1 MHPQAKTAV
10 VTGANSGSGLALTKK
25 LLAEGY
31 RVIATARSGQI
42 DGLHHANLRV
52 IPLDITDAAGT
63 EQAVTRI
70 GQLAEGIDLLV
81 NNAGTAPD
89 VMSMA
94 APDRASFHDTFATN
108 VDGTVFFTEPML
120 ALLKDGAQVVFI
132 TSNMGLPSHAG
143 PNGTA
148 YRLSKAA
155 VNMYAALL
163 AQRVADR
170 HLRVTPMHPGW
181 VQTRLGGDSAP
192 FTPEQAGGRWHFP
205 GHRSPPRKRPV
216 LERGKQRRNARAA
229 RPYLRASV
237 RPALVKSVVQKSRLG
252 PSQQMENSAR

>member
-1 MHPQAKTAV
+1 MDTHAKTAV
-10 VTGANSGSGLALTKK
+10 VTGANSGIGLALTKK

-31 RVIATARSGQI
+31 RVIATARSGRI
-42 DGLHHANLRV
+42 DGLHHDQLTV
-52 IPLDITDAAGT
+52 IPLDITDVAST
-63 EQAVTRI
+63 EQAVARI
-70 GQLAEGIDLLV
+70 GQLTPGIDLLV
-81 NNAGTAPD
+81 NNAGVAPD

-94 APDRASFHDTFATN
+94 PPERTSFHDTFATN

-132 TSNMGLPSHAG
+132 TSSMGLPSQAG

-155 VNMYAALL
+155 VNMYAAML

-170 HLRVTPMHPGW
+170 HINVTPVHPGW

-192 FTPEQAGGRWHFP
+192 FTPEQAADGIFQGI
-205 GHRSPPRKRPV
+205 V
-216 LERGKQRRNARAA
+216 A
-229 RPYLRASV
+229 RPESGQFWNVETNAVMAY
-237 RPALVKSVVQKSRLG
+237 
-252 PSQQMENSAR
+252 

>member
-1 MHPQAKTAV
+1 LPAQLSFFQQFTFMDTNTKTAV
-10 VTGANSGSGLALTKK
+10 VTGANSGIGLALTHK

-31 RVIATARSGQI
+31 HVIATARSGRI
-42 DGLHHANLRV
+42 EGLAHDHLTV
-52 IPLDITDAAGT
+52 IPLDITDAAST
-63 EQAVTRI
+63 TQAVARI
-70 GQLAEGIDLLV
+70 GQLAPSIDLLV
-81 NNAGTAPD
+81 NNAGIAPD

-94 APDRASFHDTFATN
+94 PERTSFRDTFVTN

-132 TSNMGLPSHAG
+132 TSSMGLPSNAG

-155 VNMYAALL
+155 VNMYAAML

-170 HLRVTPMHPGW
+170 HINVTPVHPGW

-192 FTPEQAGGRWHFP
+192 FTPEQAADGIFQ
-205 GHRSPPRKRPV
+205 SI
-216 LERGKQRRNARAA
+216 EA
-229 RPYLRASV
+229 RPESGQFWNVETNAVMAY
-237 RPALVKSVVQKSRLG
+237 
-252 PSQQMENSAR
+252 